1 VETVKTQRNALS
13 VLTVCTDSETVDRVM
28 RATLQVFAAQF
39 LGNLPN
45 YLNKNGNLDLL
56 QRAQLSEACVCVI
69 DFDQDRA
76 HALETANALQTMFGT
91 RITMI
96 ALSDK
101 ADADLILDA
110 MRCGCSEYLTKPMQ
124 TEQLSAS
131 LVRLQ
136 GRWTAPQNST
146 ALRGRI
152 LAFLA
157 ARGGA
162 GTTSLAIHLGLFL
175 SKLYGKKTLLIDHHE
190 HLGHVGLY
198 LGLEPCR
205 YDFYELVRN
214 VDRLDAALLT
224 GFLSHYGTMDVL
236 QSADCFDGVTDVPL
250 DHMER
255 TLESLR
261 SLYDYIL
268 VDCEKGFA
276 SPNLAVIDHADE
288 LYLIATPDV
297 PAVRDLSRCVDHLMQ
312 CNIPPGKLKI
322 AINRESSAGAVTLD
336 QIEKAVR
343 QPISMTIPNCSAE
356 LIYAMNTG
364 TPVEPDGRSDFAVS
378 LRRWASS
385 LVPESEKPQL
395 EAEPKRR
402 FAFWN

>member
-1 VETVKTQRNALS
+1 MEAAKTQRNALS
-13 VLTVCTDSETVDRVM
+13 VLTVCTDNETVDRVM

-39 LGNLPN
+39 LGNLSS
-45 YLNKNGNLDLL
+45 YLNRNGNLDLL
-56 QRAQLSEACVCVI
+56 QRAQMSEAFVCVI

-76 HALETANALQTMFGT
+76 HAVESANALQQMFGT

-110 MRCGCSEYLTKPMQ
+110 MRCGCSEYLTKPLQ
-124 TEQLSAS
+124 TEQLCGS
-131 LVRLQ
+131 LIRLQ
-136 GRWTAPQNST
+136 GRWAAPQNST
-146 ALRGRI
+146 SLRGRI

-162 GTTSLAIHLGLFL
+162 GTTTLALHLGIFL
-175 SKLYGKKTLLIDHHE
+175 SRLCGKKTLLIDHHE

-214 VDRLDAALLT
+214 VDRLDVALLN

-236 QSADCFDGVTDVPL
+236 QSADCFDTMPEVPL
-250 DHMER
+250 DHTEQ
-255 TLESLR
+255 TLELLR
-261 SLYDYIL
+261 TLYDYVLI
-268 VDCEKGFA
+268 DCETGF
-276 SPNLAVIDHADE
+276 SGSNLAVIDHADE

-297 PAVRDLSRCVDHLMQ
+297 PAVRDLSRCVDRLMQ

-322 AINRESSAGAVTLD
+322 AVNRGSSAGAVNLE

-343 QPISMTIPNCSAE
+343 QPISMTIPNCSTE
-356 LIYAMNTG
+356 LICAMNTG
-364 TPVEPDGRSDFAVS
+364 TPVDPESRSDFAAS
-378 LRRWASS
+378 MRKWAAS
-385 LVPESEKPQL
+385 LVPEAEKPQL
-395 EAEPKRR
+395 QIEPKRR
-402 FAFWN
+402 FAFWS